1 MGKMIVLTFS
11 DSEDTVFKRA
21 VSLLAD
27 ELQIEVEQQLVTSSV
42 LTVWGSDMSF
52 MAFLPAFK

>member
-11 DSEDTVFKRA
+11 DSEETIFKRA

-27 ELQIEVEQQLVTSSV
+27 ELQIEAEQQPVSLPVLSFQGGNTATSAQGV
-42 LTVWGSDMSF
+42 
-52 MAFLPAFK
+52 AE